1 MARHFLFR
9 VMVLSIISFVAI
21 PRSIAL
27 GRGFEGDPVEPT
39 PKKTEAQENSVII
52 VNERALVGPNSAAQL
67 RSGRLF
73 LPIATIAQAL
83 GDTLSSDPASRTVTV
98 RRQNGTTAIF
108 NAPLNEVR
116 ENGAVV
122 LTVSGTADLVFPPTP
137 DELMLPA
144 ELVAALL
151 DVNVRRD
158 ESRAIVITRKGV
170 QAETI
175 RTGAKHAPWELF
187 QLEYDYNYSRYTSAG
202 DHTLVLRG
210 TGRVGDAR
218 LSFIANTALGP
229 VHNSSRPVL
238 QGGTVRLDRPN
249 GQSFIGGEFGTGTDV
264 EFLSAAVRGG
274 LVQLPFDRVRLDF
287 FGGQTTSGISSPD
300 SASNLNNLSLYSP
313 LAFTYDTKIFGAMA
327 TTGTRVQRQQ
337 DFTLSAG
344 GMHFAGP
351 TRSGNMFAG
360 GLKYTSGTN
369 RFQADFAAGQF
380 SGLNREATQT
390 RGAGVAVNLTGSYH
404 LTDQV
409 LVQGRYTYVGPTFLS
424 PQTGIHEPN
433 NLLAAGVS
441 WQPRRWFTAG
451 LSGSTATTPGSRI
464 GQFNRYITASASLA
478 PENRMPA
485 LFISHTQ
492 SGTTQL
498 RNSAFTLITATKK
511 FHRWQ
516 MFLNGSRIKTFG
528 TATLN
533 LQAGGNVRI
542 NESNRLEVSQS
553 LGSHGLLSGMAM
565 WQVGNLF
572 KNRLSFSGGLGY
584 TKSDNAPFHTSQQM
598 SAFVK
603 LPRNSTL
610 QFSFLKSQAGTTA
623 LVTLHGLFFS
633 SKRAERA
640 LNGPLAE
647 LNSYG
652 AVSGRVYQDVN
663 LNGRF
668 DPGVDQPQANVRV
681 QVDGSRYVVSGVDGT
696 FRIDTVARGE
706 HAVYLDLLSVRADL
720 TLLDNG
726 QQLITLDSSH
736 DLIVNFRV
744 VRTGRISGVVWL
756 DTNENGRLDEA
767 ERPLADVRVV
777 TGSGRDTLTD
787 ANGYFI
793 IGDLPPGEHIVLL
806 DEKTIPERTKSA
818 AGSQTV
824 TVAAGS
830 ETAATF
836 AVAPLPDQVKKFPRD

>member
-9 VMVLSIISFVAI
+9 VIAISIIAFVAI

-27 GRGFEGDPVEPT
+27 GSGLNGDPAEPT

-67 RSGRLF
+67 RGGRLF

-83 GDTLSSDPASRTVTV
+83 GDTLSSDSTSRSVTV
-98 RRQNGTTAIF
+98 RRQNGATAIF

-116 ENGAVV
+116 ENGAVI
-122 LTVSGTADLVFPPTP
+122 LTVSGTADLIFPPSP

-170 QAETI
+170 QADTI

-249 GQSFIGGEFGTGTDV
+249 GQSFVGGEFGTGTDV

-287 FGGQTTSGISSPD
+287 FGGQTTSGISLPD
-300 SASNLNNLSLYSP
+300 PASNLNSLSPFSP
-313 LAFTYDTKIFGAMA
+313 LAFTYDTKIFGAIA
-327 TTGTRVQRQQ
+327 TTATRVQRQQ

-344 GMHFAGP
+344 GMHFGGP
-351 TRSGNMFAG
+351 SRSGNMFAG
-360 GLKYTSGTN
+360 GLKYTSGLN
-369 RFQADFAAGQF
+369 RFQADVAAGQF
-380 SGLNREATQT
+380 SGLNREGTQT
-390 RGAGVAVNLTGSYH
+390 NGTGVALNLTGSYH
-404 LTDQV
+404 LTEQL
-409 LVQGRYTYVGPTFLS
+409 LVQGRYTYVGSTFLS

-433 NLLAAGVS
+433 NLVAAGVS
-441 WQPRRWFTAG
+441 WQPARWFTAG

-464 GQFNRYITASASLA
+464 GQFNRYITASVTLA

-533 LQAGGNVRI
+533 LQAGGNIRI
-542 NESNRLEVSQS
+542 NESNSLEMSQS
-553 LGSHGLLSGMAM
+553 IGSHGLLSGMAT
-565 WQVGNLF
+565 WQVANLF
-572 KNRLSFSGGLGY
+572 KSRLSFSGGLGY
-584 TKSDNAPFHTSQQM
+584 TKSDSAPFHTSQQM
-598 SAFVK
+598 SAFLK

-640 LNGPLAE
+640 LSGPLTE

-681 QVDGSRYVVSGVDGT
+681 QVDGSRYVVSGFDGT
-696 FRIDTVARGE
+696 FRIESVARGE

-756 DTNENGRLDEA
+756 DTNENGRLDEG

-806 DEKTIPERTKSA
+806 DEKTIPEMTKSA
-818 AGSQTV
+818 AGSQIV

-830 ETAATF
+830 ETATTF
-836 AVAPLPDQVKKFPRD
+836 PVTALPDQVKKFPRE